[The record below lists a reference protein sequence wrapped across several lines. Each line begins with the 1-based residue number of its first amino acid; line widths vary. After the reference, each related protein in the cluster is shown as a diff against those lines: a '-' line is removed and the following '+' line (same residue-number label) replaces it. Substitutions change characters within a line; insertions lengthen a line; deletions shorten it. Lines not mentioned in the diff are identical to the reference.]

1 MVLFFFVPHL
11 RLLLLRLSS
20 SSSSPSP
27 PLLLLL
33 LFLLLLV
40 CYVAPKG
47 TSAAKARAIGFPAGP
62 APGGA
67 PFKEEE
73 RLRTLDPKPPDP

>member
-1 MVLFFFVPHL
+1 MP
-11 RLLLLRLSS
+11 LLLLHLPLPFSS
-20 SSSSPSP
+20 SSSSSP

-33 LFLLLLV
+33 LLLLLV

-67 PFKEEE
+67 PFQEAE

>member
-1 MVLFFFVPHL
+1 MDGLTV
-11 RLLLLRLSS
+11 
-20 SSSSPSP
+20 
-27 PLLLLL
+27 
-33 LFLLLLV
+33 LLLLV

-67 PFKEEE
+67 PFQEEE